1 MSTAEKVR
9 TLIFDESGNLG
20 KDRRYFVIA
29 CIDTYNARS
38 LHIKMKKKLLA
49 AKRAK
54 PELPV
59 DGFEIKACNADRSTK
74 ISILSSIVKKEL
86 SISYIVADLLY
97 VFPNLLED
105 KNCFYN
111 YMIKLI
117 VDDMIK
123 NSFTG
128 KKLRFRLDNKTVK
141 VKSENTFKEYINIH
155 LNYERTLNLALDVRH
170 IDSRSGD
177 GFVIQA
183 ADYVANAIYAY
194 YEYGNSMY
202 FDILRPAIKHVQ
214 LFPRSK
220 FGK

>member
-1 MSTAEKVR
+1 MSATEKVR
-9 TLIFDESGNLG
+9 MLIFDESGNLG
-20 KDRRYFVIA
+20 KDGRYFVIA

-38 LHIKMKKKLLA
+38 LHVKMKKKLLD
-49 AKRAK
+49 AKLKK

-59 DGFEIKACNADRSTK
+59 DGFEIKANKADKSTK
-74 ISILSSIVKKEL
+74 LSILTGIAEKEL
-86 SISYIVADLLY
+86 YISYIVADLHH
-97 VFPNLLED
+97 VFPKLLDD

-123 NSFTG
+123 DNFTS
-128 KKLRFRLDNKTVK
+128 KKLLLRLDNKTVK

-155 LNYERTLNLALDVRH
+155 LNYERTLNLELDAKY
-170 IDSRSGD
+170 IDSKSAE

-194 YEYGNSMY
+194 YEYGNSTY
-202 FDILRPAIKHVQ
+202 FDALCPVIKHVQ